1 MKQTQ
6 QKQSHNNKHNFGTV
20 SLTRAPHRP
29 VTKRKPARVCM
40 VDDPRDRKLNR
51 GILSQAVYYKQQR
64 DLIVVVGGI
73 VFIIV
78 LFVATYFLM
87 SSVHSVQRM
96 DALYREVAY
105 ERDIYASQLKDMQN
119 QNIRLRSENEALHD
133 AVDEQ
138 NAKLNNYRQTLVYYG
153 LLDE

>member
-6 QKQSHNNKHNFGTV
+6 QKQSHKNKYTFGTV
-20 SLTRAPHRP
+20 SLTRTPHRS

-51 GILSQAVYYKQQR
+51 GILSQAVYYRRQR
-64 DLIVVVGGI
+64 DLVVVIGGI

-87 SSVHSVQRM
+87 SSVHNVQRM
-96 DALYREVAY
+96 DALYREAVY
-105 ERDIYASQLKDMQN
+105 ERDIYASQLRDEQN
-119 QNIRLRSENEALHD
+119 QNVRLRSENEALHD
-133 AVDEQ
+133 TIDEQ
-138 NAKLNNYRQTLVYYG
+138 NAKLNNYKQTLAYYD